1 MRRSQLALLAIAF
14 VSCGGPSA
22 TATSSPA
29 PSSAAPATTAVAT
42 AAPSTARP
50 ATTAPLP
57 AFQDATLVGTWNN
70 TTFGS
75 TGPATFDIKV
85 NAAAAKMTVTI
96 TLGGNVFGAPAPAPE
111 SFTLPLSAAGATFS
125 GKSKTFGDV
134 TATLKGG
141 TMTFKGDNVPG
152 GRVKSI
158 DGTGTYTPTSLSLA
172 YNVALADGTTA
183 KGMVTLK
190 KS

>member
-1 MRRSQLALLAIAF
+1 MRRSQLAFLAIAL
-14 VSCGGPSA
+14 VSCGGPAA
-22 TATSSPA
+22 TASSSPAASSPA
-29 PSSAAPATTAVAT
+29 PAATG
-42 AAPSTARP
+42 AASTAQP

-85 NAAAAKMTVTI
+85 NAAAATMTVTI

-183 KGMVTLK
+183 KGTVTLK